1 MVLTTFKDNLNEF
14 LKNGSLYIAL
24 GIVALIVLTLIV
36 IFLFNKKK
44 K

>member
-1 MVLTTFKDNLNEF
+1 MVLTTFKDNLNDF

-24 GIVALIVLTLIV
+24 GLAILIVLTLV
-36 IFLFNKKK
+36 VLFILNKKK